1 MARKT
6 TTNNMSLLWFICL
19 VSIPVQIGWAKQ
31 NRAADSLLGS
41 IDILIRSAKDLESAP
56 SLEKKLEDAI
66 RIAEGLEKSDC
77 KALVERLENASPSQ
91 LVIALRILLHDLAGV
106 VRFAKLDGEIRRE
119 LLQCISEKMA
129 TSKEFRQRILYY
141 ALWNYHTIGI
151 KSNLRDGPGV
161 SSQLAMSI
169 NITASQDRKSGYEEF
184 QLFNLS
190 VYAALMSYDFKP
202 DEWLGGK
209 SNFYKYLIEN
219 KFVLTQDGRYEPS
232 DSAQSVSFID
242 WQDDKAVLPLPPKP
256 ILPDP
261 GMDRELRIVLE
272 RLGPLIL

>member
-1 MARKT
+1 
-6 TTNNMSLLWFICL
+6 
-19 VSIPVQIGWAKQ
+19 
-31 NRAADSLLGS
+31 
-41 IDILIRSAKDLESAP
+41 
-56 SLEKKLEDAI
+56 
-66 RIAEGLEKSDC
+66 
-77 KALVERLENASPSQ
+77 
-91 LVIALRILLHDLAGV
+91 
-106 VRFAKLDGEIRRE
+106 
-119 LLQCISEKMA
+119 
-129 TSKEFRQRILYY
+129 
-141 ALWNYHTIGI
+141 
-151 KSNLRDGPGV
+151 
-161 SSQLAMSI
+161 
-169 NITASQDRKSGYEEF
+169 
-184 QLFNLS
+184 
-190 VYAALMSYDFKP
+190 MSYDFKP